1 MNFEARRRR
10 RPRGESGFVHRNKR
24 PCHSARDAT
33 NELTSRALS
42 VGLKGKVLDVVVEG
56 AYCTPQQIYVGDK
69 HQLFVP
75 IWTSSG
81 GKLLGGEAAIT
92 KAIAEYHRL
101 VKK

>member
-1 MNFEARRRR
+1 M
-10 RPRGESGFVHRNKR
+10 
-24 PCHSARDAT
+24 
-33 NELTSRALS
+33 
-42 VGLKGKVLDVVVEG
+42 DVVVDWS
-56 AYCTPQQIYVGDK
+56 TPQQIYAGDK

-92 KAIAEYHRL
+92 KAIAEYGRL

>member
-1 MNFEARRRR
+1 MQPLPLRLLSKKLK
-10 RPRGESGFVHRNKR
+10 ESG
-24 PCHSARDAT
+24 CTDAT

-42 VGLKGKVLDVVVEG
+42 VGLKGKVLDVVVDWS
-56 AYCTPQQIYVGDK
+56 TPQQIYAGDK